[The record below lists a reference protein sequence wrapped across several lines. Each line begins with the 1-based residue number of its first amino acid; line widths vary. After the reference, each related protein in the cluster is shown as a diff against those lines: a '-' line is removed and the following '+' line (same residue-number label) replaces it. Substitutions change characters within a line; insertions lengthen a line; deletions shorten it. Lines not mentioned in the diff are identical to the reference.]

1 MSSKLEHTG
10 PRILTIGEEADQQR
24 IDNFLIKTFKGV
36 PKSRIYKMVRK
47 GEVRVNKGRI
57 KPEYR
62 LQIGDQVRLPPAH
75 VLVAEQATGLT
86 DKQKSDI
93 EQTIIYEDKGL
104 IVLNKPSGLAVHGG
118 SGISQGV
125 IERLRMARPEQK
137 GLELVHRL
145 DRDTSGLLLIAKRR
159 ASLRQL
165 HQLQRESK
173 VDKQYLALLSGHWN
187 RDKISCAEPL
197 KKSLMQ
203 GGERIVR
210 VDPAGKAALTRFRV
224 QRSCGDFMLV
234 EAKLE
239 TGRTHQIRVHA
250 QSLGTPIVGDTK
262 YGDEAVNQRCREL
275 GIRRLFL
282 HAWKLTFPWGE
293 NGAESGGNMTF
304 EAPLDENLIN
314 AFEAMCSNEKK

>member
-1 MSSKLEHTG
+1 MSSKLERTG

-36 PKSRIYKMVRK
+36 PKSRIYKMLRK

-57 KPEYR
+57 KPVYR

-75 VLVAEQATGLT
+75 VLVAEQASGLT

-93 EQTIIYEDKGL
+93 EETILYEDKGL
-104 IVLNKPSGLAVHGG
+104 IVINKPSGLAVHGG

-159 ASLRQL
+159 SALRQL
-165 HQLQRESK
+165 HQLQRENR
-173 VDKQYLALLSGHWN
+173 VDKRYLALLSGHWK
-187 RDKISCAEPL
+187 RGKISCAEPL
-197 KKSLMQ
+197 KKSHV

-210 VDPAGKAALTRFRV
+210 VDPTGKAALTRFRV
-224 QRSCGDFMLV
+224 QRSCSDFMLV

-262 YGDEAVNQRCREL
+262 YGDETVNQQCREQ

-282 HAWKLTFPWGE
+282 HAWRLTFPWGE
-293 NGAESGGNMTF
+293 NGAESGRKMTF
-304 EAPLDENLIN
+304 EAPLEENLVN
-314 AFEAMCSNEKK
+314 AFEMMCSNEEK